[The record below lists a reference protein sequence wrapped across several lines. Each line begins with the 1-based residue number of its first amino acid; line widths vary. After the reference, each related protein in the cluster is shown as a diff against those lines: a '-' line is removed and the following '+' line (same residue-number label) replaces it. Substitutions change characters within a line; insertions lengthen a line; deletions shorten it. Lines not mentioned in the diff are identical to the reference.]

1 MKLLAKS
8 LKIVEDLDFKKDRY
22 EIANIYHVN
31 QNYITVDLNYDLGLQ
46 NELAEQTIRT
56 FLEEYMFLYFF

>member
-22 EIANIYHVN
+22 VN
-31 QNYITVDLNYDLGLQ
+31 QSYITVDLNYDLGLQ
-46 NELAEQTIRT
+46 NELAKQTIKS
-56 FLEEYMFLYFF
+56 